1 MNRKHN
7 PTLSLVALL
16 LAAIIL
22 VLTCTGCG
30 VPTAAAENETKPA
43 PWFVCETADNFL
55 GLGILYIVTDTE
67 TGVQYLA
74 WWKSNGAAMT
84 VLLPGEGKE

>member
-7 PTLSLVALL
+7 PFLSLVALL

-30 VPTAAAENETKPA
+30 AVAAAAENKTEPA
-43 PWFVCETADNFL
+43 SRFTYEKAGRGPDF
-55 GLGILYIVTDTE
+55 GQLYIITDAE

-74 WWKSNGAAMT
+74 WAKGNGAAMT
-84 VLLPGEGKE
+84 ELQPGK